1 MSMQAKNKW
10 EWMVEAGK
18 ECNSHPFTSPQKMDG
33 IPQFPSKICGVLDG
47 YHPFEDG
54 YPSLPSTQITFA
66 PYLAHTTRKTHE
78 KEVKFEW
85 ELGLKKGRTAC

>member
-10 EWMVEAGK
+10 EWMVEEGK
-18 ECNSHPFTSPQKMDG
+18 EGDSHPFTSPQKMDG

-54 YPSLPSTQITFA
+54 YPSLCLCQCSGQWSSGCDVNTEQ
-66 PYLAHTTRKTHE
+66 L
-78 KEVKFEW
+78 
-85 ELGLKKGRTAC
+85 

>member
-10 EWMVEAGK
+10 EWMVEEGK
-18 ECNSHPFTSPQKMDG
+18 ECDSHPFTSPQKMDG

-54 YPSLPSTQITFA
+54 YPSLVISHPPF
-66 PYLAHTTRKTHE
+66 
-78 KEVKFEW
+78 V
-85 ELGLKKGRTAC
+85 